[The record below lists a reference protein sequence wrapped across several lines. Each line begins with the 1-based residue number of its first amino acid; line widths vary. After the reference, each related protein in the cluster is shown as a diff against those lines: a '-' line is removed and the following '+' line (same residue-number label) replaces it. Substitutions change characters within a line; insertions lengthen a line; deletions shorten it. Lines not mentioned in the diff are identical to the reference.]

1 MLASLPRAVLKRDAA
16 RLPGSADGQT
26 APRPM
31 ATDGRFVRQASVLAL
46 GTILGQLGVL
56 AGAPLLTRI
65 YQPDA
70 IGAWAFLSTI
80 AMALANV
87 ANCKY
92 ELAIVLPRS
101 DARAVNLA
109 ALCLFIQLG
118 VLALVALAIVFT
130 QSHAAGSF
138 LDASIP
144 LHMLWLLVP
153 LTSALSFY
161 AISRYWF
168 LRKQQFR
175 TLAIFVVLEAWL
187 LSGAQIVAG
196 ITIGADATQLILA
209 GVAAISTLALVF
221 GIAVTLQMRRFGGSL
236 RAAQTLALAKR
247 YRNFPMYSAPYAF
260 LGMASSRALLI
271 LFGIYAT
278 PAAIGFLALAMR
290 VTSLPGALVS
300 SALNNAFF
308 GWAARYIHEPG
319 AFAAL
324 IRNVLHPMIILGT
337 PGVVLFAL
345 NAEWLF
351 SIVFGP
357 DWVEAGRYAKY
368 LVIGAF
374 ALLLCIWLDSVYSVL
389 QKQKVSLIL
398 EGIFDVV
405 MLTSVFICLAIYRD
419 TLLAVIVF
427 SIATALYNF
436 VWLIIMFRIVKLP
449 AALFFEII
457 GLLALMVLISLAVH
471 GVGNLLMGPLGYA
484 LFCAGFL
491 IMLGVY
497 TGRRLLMFAQ
507 TTSLEATS

>member
-1 MLASLPRAVLKRDAA
+1 MLCSLPRSVLKRATD
-16 RLPGSADGQT
+16 RPSGSADGKM
-26 APRPM
+26 AARPIG
-31 ATDGRFVRQASVLAL
+31 TDGRFVRQASVLAL

-65 YQPDA
+65 YQPEA
-70 IGAWAFLSTI
+70 IGAWALLSTI

-118 VLALVALAIVFT
+118 VLSLVALAIVFA
-130 QSHAAGSF
+130 QSHAGGYF

-161 AISRYWF
+161 AICRYWF

-196 ITIGADATQLILA
+196 IAIGADATQLILA

-221 GIAVTLQMRRFGGSL
+221 ALAVMLQMRRFGGSL
-236 RAAQTLALAKR
+236 SAAHTLALAKR

-271 LFGIYAT
+271 LFGVYAT

-308 GWAARYIHEPG
+308 GWAARHLHEPG

-351 SIVFGP
+351 SVIVGP
-357 DWVEAGRYAKY
+357 EWVEGGRYAKY
-368 LVIGAF
+368 LVIGSF

-389 QKQKVSLIL
+389 HKQKVSLIL
-398 EGIFDVV
+398 EGIFDVL
-405 MLTSVFICLAIYRD
+405 MLTSVFICLAVYRD
-419 TLLAVIVF
+419 TLLAVMVF

-457 GLLALMVLISLAVH
+457 GLLVLMVLISLAVH
-471 GVGNLLMGPLGYA
+471 GVGNLMMGPLGYA
-484 LFCAGFL
+484 LLCATFL

-507 TTSLEATS
+507 TTSLEATA